1 MALTMMHDAT
11 DAIVLFAAIYDLAR
25 GTALVGAADLAEDV
39 GEDVAEWTSPSIGQR
54 RGIGR
59 N

>member
-1 MALTMMHDAT
+1 MMHDAT